1 MNFSKRVI
9 ILNNVKSPEIAQAI
23 FILRDKSV
31 DDFSAVTEAERIV
44 DEYLYCSPKPPFHGK
59 KGLFIALGLVLSACG
74 VLFFALR

>member
-23 FILRDKSV
+23 FILRDRCS

-44 DEYLYCSPKPPFHGK
+44 DEFLCCASPPHRSK
-59 KGLFIALGLVLSACG
+59 KAVFIALGLILSAFG